1 MIFIPLLFSYLVF
14 MTNVFIAYD
23 HAARTFGY
31 PSLGGPL
38 KYLQL
43 SGIAIRPTPWL
54 PAVRVDIKTHSAM
67 QWEVYEEYFNSSIS
81 YVLPSTVSLDE
92 LTCPLREPF
101 ADDNNGNDGYSDGDE
116 WCYALPESSFFDQFF
131 FFHDQSVS
139 AMCAVTDAPVEEP
152 STTPSTD
159 VADKPAS
166 DALPSP
172 MDATSK
178 TSSPFEETIEWLT
191 PYLPAV
197 ALLIMME
204 GFLQICS
211 RTERSADHLCTAKD
225 RKDKQKD
232 LSDISSSIE
241 SVAVNVRSRNK
252 RKNRK
257 KKKKKKTFAVVEIPT
272 SQRATRAD
280 LLLRPDDVKRMWDWI
295 PSRFCQPSRY

>member
-1 MIFIPLLFSYLVF
+1 
-14 MTNVFIAYD
+14 
-23 HAARTFGY
+23 
-31 PSLGGPL
+31 
-38 KYLQL
+38 
-43 SGIAIRPTPWL
+43 
-54 PAVRVDIKTHSAM
+54 M

-116 WCYALPESSFFDQFF
+116 WCYALPESSFFDQFI
-131 FFHDQSVS
+131 FFHDQSAPV
-139 AMCAVTDAPVEEP
+139 MCAVTDAPVEEP
-152 STTPSTD
+152 STTPSAD

-166 DALPSP
+166 DASPSP
-172 MDATSK
+172 MDATSN

-211 RTERSADHLCTAKD
+211 RTERSADVSVLHGSWLSLLTCLAQHLCTAKD

-232 LSDISSSIE
+232 LSDI
-241 SVAVNVRSRNK
+241 RY
-252 RKNRK
+252 
-257 KKKKKKTFAVVEIPT
+257 VVYG
-272 SQRATRAD
+272 
-280 LLLRPDDVKRMWDWI
+280 L
-295 PSRFCQPSRY
+295 